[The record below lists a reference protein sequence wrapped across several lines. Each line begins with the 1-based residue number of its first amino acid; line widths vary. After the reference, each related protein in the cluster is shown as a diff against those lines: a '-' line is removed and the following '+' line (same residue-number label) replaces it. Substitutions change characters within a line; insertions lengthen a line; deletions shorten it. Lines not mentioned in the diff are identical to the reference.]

1 MVLAPMDAPCVI
13 SNGLATMKA
22 SELMADL
29 SVISNGLATMKASEL
44 MADLN
49 RGFAR

>member
-1 MVLAPMDAPCVI
+1 MEKLRALVNILETSPLPLI
-13 SNGLATMKA
+13 SNGAGHN
-22 SELMADL
+22 ER
-29 SVISNGLATMKASEL
+29 SEL

>member
-1 MVLAPMDAPCVI
+1 MKDKKNVLATRSASCVI
-13 SNGLATMKA
+13 SNSLATM
-22 SELMADL
+22 
-29 SVISNGLATMKASEL
+29 NASEL